1 MKKFLTLAIHF
12 PTYCGLLKNI
22 LKLKLHNVRLGNHV
36 RIKGQFGIKNRGGYL
51 LLEIILYVPVVLWI
65 IPWDE
70 IFEAFFVSNRVLA

>member
-36 RIKGQFGIKNRGGYL
+36 RIKGQFGIKNRGGGICYWRSFCM
-51 LLEIILYVPVVLWI
+51 YQW
-65 IPWDE
+65 
-70 IFEAFFVSNRVLA
+70 FYG